1 MSTRPSGRVRDDPV
15 DRLTPRAHLTRL
27 LVSWVRVIVRGMS
40 ENTASGT
47 YRGAFLEEAKAAGRA
62 RIAEARSDAE
72 AVAWAERNADVLERR
87 LRDRGVS

>member
-1 MSTRPSGRVRDDPV
+1 MIQSIDSRPARTSRARSCRGSG
-15 DRLTPRAHLTRL
+15 
-27 LVSWVRVIVRGMS
+27 VIVRGMS

>member
-1 MSTRPSGRVRDDPV
+1 MSSVG
-15 DRLTPRAHLTRL
+15 
-27 LVSWVRVIVRGMS
+27 VIVPGMG

-47 YRGAFLEEAKAAGRA
+47 HRGAFLEEAKAAGRA
-62 RIAEARSDAE
+62 RIAVARSDAE